1 MYKVTLLYSKYL
13 YYERCM
19 MEPKPEPGILFF
31 CCSRLSNLDF
41 VQLLIKLLWQW
52 TKTCWAKSRS
62 RSRGAFKSPEP
73 IKKGPASQHCLYKYT
88 CWRNLK
94 FVHVKKSL
102 FSVPIRGS
110 NLLIASFLTPMH
122 SLYNACIL

>member
-1 MYKVTLLYSKYL
+1 MDKDMLSQKS
-13 YYERCM
+13 
-19 MEPKPEPGILFF
+19 EPY
-31 CCSRLSNLDF
+31 
-41 VQLLIKLLWQW
+41 
-52 TKTCWAKSRS
+52 
-62 RSRGAFKSPEP
+62 SRGAFKSPEP

-122 SLYNACIL
+122 SLYKYTVHAGTLVFTYEISHMLSEHM